1 MAHFLHYLWN
11 PYITNI
17 QLADAYQWYYMVEP
31 RKWQSIDDS
40 DYNDDTQSG
49 WSSTGFF
56 PLIFLA
62 NQDDLNQKCIAA
74 ISQ

>member
-1 MAHFLHYLWN
+1 
-11 PYITNI
+11 
-17 QLADAYQWYYMVEP
+17 MVEP
-31 RKWQSIDDS
+31 RKWQSIDNS

-62 NQDDLNQKCIAA
+62 NQDDLNEKCIAA